1 MPWSFSQQGVIL
13 SSFFWGLLFQI
24 PAGYFSHRFGTLYPL
39 FGGITIAS
47 FATILMPVLA
57 LNSNWI
63 IVCLSRVVNGLAQV
77 KYWTCCVFSTVGCRV
92 SCRNLSIFV
101 QMLLQLESS
110 FLYLKNSI
118 FLIFDKGYQQLQ
130 QRQAVRA
137 SSHSI
142 IILSF
147 MFQFGPIY
155 WKLQLQNI
163 MLKKSK
169 SLNGEIFS

>member
-77 KYWTCCVFSTVGCRV
+77 KYWTCCVFSIVGYRV
-92 SCRNLSIFV
+92 SCRNLCFCS
-101 QMLLQLESS
+101 QLENS
-110 FLYLKNSI
+110 FIYLKNSR
-118 FLIFDKGYQQLQ
+118 FLIFDMGYQQLQ
-130 QRQAVRA
+130 QRQAISA
-137 SSHSI
+137 STDSL

-147 MFQFGPIY
+147 LFQFGIY
-155 WKLQLQNI
+155 FKLHLQNI
-163 MLKKSK
+163 I
-169 SLNGEIFS
+169 LNKVKVFKW

>member
-13 SSFFWGLLFQI
+13 SSFFWGLLVQI

-77 KYWTCCVFSTVGCRV
+77 KYWTCCVFSTLGYRV

-101 QMLLQLESS
+101 QMLLQLVRKFIFVFKKQYIFNFQHGLSVAIAALGRQGIITQHYHTIISVSVRSYLLESAITK
-110 FLYLKNSI
+110 FN
-118 FLIFDKGYQQLQ
+118 
-130 QRQAVRA
+130 A
-137 SSHSI
+137 
-142 IILSF
+142 
-147 MFQFGPIY
+147 
-155 WKLQLQNI
+155 
-163 MLKKSK
+163 
-169 SLNGEIFS
+169 